1 MDLLCPQGTSRNC
14 IFDGPYKGPRWGPW
28 FQGLRYG
35 PRIGT
40 KNWSPNIGHH
50 FGPFIGTLST
60 ATVWQI
66 KDREIRTFILWWDLR
81 LQAGQYNSV
90 WDICVCMFMSVH
102 LQCIVF
108 RKSPTCVSVCVK
120 ENTFLNLVSSLQ
132 RRFITLKILKS
143 VQYNMIT
150 KPSSWLFVLY
160 SSSFPLS

>member
-1 MDLLCPQGTSRNC
+1 MHNMTMDLLCPQGTSRNC
-14 IFDGPYKGPRWGPW
+14 IFDGRYKGPRWGPW

-35 PRIGT
+35 PRIET
-40 KNWSPNIGHH
+40 KNWSPNIGYH
-50 FGPFIGTLST
+50 FGHLEPSQQL
-60 ATVWQI
+60 QCERL

-120 ENTFLNLVSSLQ
+120 ENTFLNLVSS
-132 RRFITLKILKS
+132 
-143 VQYNMIT
+143 
-150 KPSSWLFVLY
+150 
-160 SSSFPLS
+160 